1 MADNQDPATQRPLT
15 NLINDAKSGSL
26 SISMDLDKFVYID
39 RDCNTFKLQIQRI
52 QQLMRE
58 VSRQTHWGLG
68 EDYAAKGDKDLV
80 SAKTMVSRW
89 KSKSEGAKDG
99 NSAYDILDSH
109 YKTIDDFQ
117 TLFRT
122 IREQM
127 TAHDQEQAAKYK
139 QLEASLPQ
147 QAPAPQRLS
156 TITQALPGAMPQ
168 LFQNVR

>member
-1 MADNQDPATQRPLT
+1 
-15 NLINDAKSGSL
+15 
-26 SISMDLDKFVYID
+26 
-39 RDCNTFKLQIQRI
+39 
-52 QQLMRE
+52 
-58 VSRQTHWGLG
+58 
-68 EDYAAKGDKDLV
+68 
-80 SAKTMVSRW
+80 MVARW
-89 KSKSEGAKDG
+89 KSKAMGAKDK
-99 NSAYDILDSH
+99 NSVYDILGSH
-109 YKTIDDFQ
+109 YQTIDDFQ

>member
-1 MADNQDPATQRPLT
+1 MSTDSDTSEQRPVT
-15 NLINDAKSGSL
+15 GLIDQAKAGNL
-26 SISMDLDKFVYID
+26 SIRMDLDKFVYID
-39 RDCNTFKLQIQRI
+39 RDCTYFKTHIRNIQTVIRTI
-52 QQLMRE
+52 SQQ
-58 VSRQTHWGLG
+58 QHWGLG
-68 EDYAAKGDKDLV
+68 EDHVAKGDLDLI
-80 SAKTMVSRW
+80 SAKTMVARW
-89 KSKSEGAKDG
+89 KSKAMGAKDG
-99 NSAYDILDSH
+99 NSVHAILDSH
-109 YKTIDDFQ
+109 WQTIDDFQ

>member
-1 MADNQDPATQRPLT
+1 MADGQDSTAQRPLT

-26 SISMDLDKFVYID
+26 SIRMDLDKFVYID
-39 RDCNTFKLQIQRI
+39 RDCTTFKTQIQVI
-52 QQLMRE
+52 QRLMRDI
-58 VSRQTHWGLG
+58 SRQEHWGLG
-68 EDYAAKGDKDLV
+68 EDHVASGDRDLV
-80 SAKTMVSRW
+80 SAKTMVARW
-89 KSKSEGAKDG
+89 KSKAMGAQDG
-99 NSAYDILDSH
+99 NSVHKILDSH
-109 YKTIDDFQ
+109 WQTIDDFQ